1 VFDGVAPSL
10 TIALSQTGDE
20 RSAWEMAGA
29 KGISFLMQGL
39 RDDIG
44 RVSYTLVVPMT
55 ADVSLVCNKCKFV
68 YALVLFSF

>member
-1 VFDGVAPSL
+1 VFNGVASSL
-10 TIALSQTGDE
+10 TIAALSQTDDE

-44 RVSYTLVVPMT
+44 RVSCTLVVPM
-55 ADVSLVCNKCKFV
+55 
-68 YALVLFSF
+68 